1 MRSSRPAASPTS
13 PSPVADTDVVL
24 ASGSPRRL
32 ELLRRVGIEPVV
44 RAADVDETP
53 LDGEPPATTVARL
66 ARAKARAVD
75 RAPTDLVVA
84 ADTEVVLEG
93 AVLGKP
99 ADGAAAAAMLRSL
112 SGRSHLVVTGVHV
125 LHGEREA
132 AAVEET
138 VVHVRAIS
146 DAEIDAYVA
155 TGEPFGKAGAYAIQG
170 AGGMFVERIEGSD
183 TNVIGLPLATVVR
196 LAGEVGVTLLPR

>member
-1 MRSSRPAASPTS
+1 MAD
-13 PSPVADTDVVL
+13 PSVVL

-32 ELLRRVGIEPVV
+32 ELLRRIGIEPTV

-53 LDGEPPATTVARL
+53 HPGEPPATTVARL
-66 ARAKARAVD
+66 AGAKARAVD

-99 ADGAAAAAMLRSL
+99 ADHAAAAAMLRSL
-112 SGRSHLVVTGVHV
+112 SGRSHRVVTAVHV
-125 LHGEREA
+125 LHGEEEA

-138 VVHVRAIS
+138 VVHIRSIT

-196 LAGEVGVTLLPR
+196 LAGEVGVALLPR

>member
-1 MRSSRPAASPTS
+1 MR
-13 PSPVADTDVVL
+13 VVL

-32 ELLRRVGIEPVV
+32 ELLQRIGLEPVV
-44 RAADVDETP
+44 RVADIDETP
-53 LDGEPPATTVARL
+53 HAGEAPEATVARL
-66 ARAKARAVD
+66 ARTKAHTVE
-75 RAPTDLVVA
+75 RAPTDLVIA
-84 ADTEVVLEG
+84 ADTEVVVEG

-99 ADGAAAAAMLRSL
+99 GDAGAATAMLRSL
-112 SGRSHLVVTGVHV
+112 SGRVHRVVTGVHV
-125 LHGEREA
+125 LRGIDEA

-138 VVHVRAIS
+138 VVHVRPLT

-183 TNVIGLPLATVVR
+183 TNVIGLPLTTVVR
-196 LAGEVGVTLLPR
+196 LAADIGVTLLPRRR

>member
-1 MRSSRPAASPTS
+1 MGAT
-13 PSPVADTDVVL
+13 VVL

-32 ELLRRVGIEPVV
+32 ELLRRIGVEPVV
-44 RAADVDETP
+44 RPADIDETP
-53 LDGEPPATTVARL
+53 GPDESPAATVARL
-66 ARAKARAVD
+66 ARTKAHTVEHTPD
-75 RAPTDLVVA
+75 DLVVA
-84 ADTEVVLEG
+84 ADTEVVLRD

-99 ADGAAAAAMLRSL
+99 ADADAAAAMLRSL
-112 SGRSHLVVTGVHV
+112 SGRAHRVVTGVHV
-125 LHGEREA
+125 VCGEREA

-138 VVHVRAIS
+138 IVHVRELT

-183 TNVIGLPLATVVR
+183 SNVIGLPLATVVR
-196 LAGEVGVTLLPR
+196 LAGDVGVTILPR

>member
-1 MRSSRPAASPTS
+1 MGAT
-13 PSPVADTDVVL
+13 VVL

-32 ELLRRVGIEPVV
+32 ELLRRIGVEPVV
-44 RAADVDETP
+44 RPADIDETP
-53 LDGEPPATTVARL
+53 GPGESPAATVARL
-66 ARAKARAVD
+66 ARTKAHTVEHTPD
-75 RAPTDLVVA
+75 DLGVA
-84 ADTEVVLEG
+84 ADTEVVLRE

-99 ADGAAAAAMLRSL
+99 ADADAAAAMLRSL
-112 SGRSHLVVTGVHV
+112 SGRAHRVVTGVHV
-125 LHGEREA
+125 VCGEREA

-138 VVHVRAIS
+138 IVHVRELT

-183 TNVIGLPLATVVR
+183 SNVIGLPLATVVR
-196 LAGEVGVTLLPR
+196 LAGDVGVTILPR